1 MQAALVVPFKVLF
14 SPIPAWVRLL
24 GLLPV
29 GIKNSRF
36 MKLFLYNLLKHTKIE
51 VNQIAF
57 WGRWRQVSALGK
69 RKGVHG
75 KKESS

>member
-1 MQAALVVPFKVLF
+1 
-14 SPIPAWVRLL
+14 
-24 GLLPV
+24 
-29 GIKNSRF
+29 
-36 MKLFLYNLLKHTKIE
+36 MKLSLYNLLKHTKIE